1 MQILAVSKL
10 SENATAG
17 AVGEHGADEVKHTME
32 AYLDGKIRN
41 FWFQVNRPGVVF
53 ILECEN
59 EKEARNMLNEQ
70 PFVEAGLIEFDVIPL
85 QPLLPFGTLV
95 GRPFSL

>member
-1 MQILAVSKL
+1 MQILAVSKVAQG
-10 SENATAG
+10 ATMEK
-17 AVGEHGADEVKHTME
+17 VSEHGPHEVKHTME

-59 EKEARNMLNEQ
+59 EDEARSILNEQ
-70 PFVEAGLIEFDVIPL
+70 PFVDVGLMEFDVFPL
-85 QPLLPFGTLV
+85 QPLLPFGTLI
-95 GRPFSL
+95 GRKLAF